1 MAGDLRAEEHTLR
14 TALGRRMRAARQ
26 ERGLSTVQVARTV
39 GVSPSLI
46 SQVERG
52 LTAPSLDVLEGI
64 ARCLEVSIGSL
75 ADGDAP
81 VLPLPAAAPA
91 HPAVH
96 PTGTGGAHVA
106 SSVVTAIPAGWDG
119 LPLAPGPEGGQ
130 RGASA
135 RWCAPARGRCSA
147 SPARSP
153 TSCSRRT

>member
-1 MAGDLRAEEHTLR
+1 MAGELRAEEHTLR

-81 VLPLPAAAPA
+81 VLPLPARGARPPGRPPGRPPDWHRRGARRLLRRHGHPGRVGWPPA
-91 HPAVH
+91 H
-96 PTGTGGAHVA
+96 GG
-106 SSVVTAIPAGWDG
+106 P
-119 LPLAPGPEGGQ
+119 
-130 RGASA
+130 
-135 RWCAPARGRCSA
+135 
-147 SPARSP
+147 
-153 TSCSRRT
+153 